1 MRPSEKPRSI
11 IALLLACI
19 VVAPASWSADS
30 SDKARRP
37 PPKPDP
43 RSRAIPE
50 LVCTGERVVTV
61 THEQLETR
69 SEDAPL
75 RLRLRGNLLYL
86 GETAVSERFFGL
98 INRSDRRRWTSGS
111 GTLILDEALEK
122 GVWTRLSLESTRI
135 SAVHC
140 EPFGA
145 PSKGK

>member
-1 MRPSEKPRSI
+1 MRLIEIHRPI
-11 IALLLACI
+11 IALLLAFTL
-19 VVAPASWSADS
+19 VSPASWASDS

-43 RSRAIPE
+43 RSRVIPE
-50 LVCTGERVVTV
+50 LVCTGDRAVTV
-61 THEQLETR
+61 ANDELGTQAEE
-69 SEDAPL
+69 APL

-86 GETAVSERFFGL
+86 GETAVNERFFGL
-98 INRSDRRRWTSGS
+98 INRSDRRRWVSGS

-122 GVWTRLSLESTRI
+122 GVWVRLTLSSTRI

-145 PSKGK
+145 PSIKK